1 MLKKAHTLLKSVSL
15 DVHLSGESVFQASG
29 CLLMVLK
36 KVRPEMVLP
45 FRQRCHSP
53 IPDQHEIQ
61 CPETLI
67 KAPSGTVE
75 ARTEALN
82 RDVGD
87 KGMGGVR
94 LMAGEVMPIQ

>member
-1 MLKKAHTLLKSVSL
+1 MLLKKSQAG
-15 DVHLSGESVFQASG
+15 DVA
-29 CLLMVLK
+29 
-36 KVRPEMVLP
+36 
-45 FRQRCHSP
+45 P
-53 IPDQHEIQ
+53 IPDQHKIQ

-87 KGMGGVR
+87 KEMGDVR
-94 LMAGEVMPIQ
+94 LMEGG

>member
-1 MLKKAHTLLKSVSL
+1 ML
-15 DVHLSGESVFQASG
+15 
-29 CLLMVLK
+29 LK
-36 KVRPEMVLP
+36 KVRREMLHP

-75 ARTEALN
+75 ARTEALT

-87 KGMGGVR
+87 RGMGGVR
-94 LMAGEVMPIQ
+94 LMEGDVMPIQYQWGNLYILTTRKSARHLLSVLSKISL